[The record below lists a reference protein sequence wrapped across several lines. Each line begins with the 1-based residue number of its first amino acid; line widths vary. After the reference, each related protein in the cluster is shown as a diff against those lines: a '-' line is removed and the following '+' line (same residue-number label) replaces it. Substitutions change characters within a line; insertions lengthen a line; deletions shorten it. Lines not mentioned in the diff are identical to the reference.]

1 MKSKILSLTLVAG
14 SLISTSVF
22 SQKSVETTA
31 ALDFRQYGE
40 ALMKGDAELAK
51 KKLIK
56 AKESIDIAAAHADT
70 KESAKTLYYKGEIY
84 SNFLTLGMMSADTN
98 FMKLAGD
105 LVIEQFLELNLVD
118 LNTTLNI
125 KRPEINKLLKNT
137 EVDVCTFT
145 YGVFP
150 LVYKLAYRKTIF
162 ICMLPNKKD
171 YYICGVANPMIVSG
185 FSDKNLVLSNTLR
198 DNKRAGFFGFS
209 RLTPLSNN
217 INNFMRIIS

>member
-1 MKSKILSLTLVAG
+1 MESKITYKNSFDPCINSFVKIELN
-14 SLISTSVF
+14 
-22 SQKSVETTA
+22 EP
-31 ALDFRQYGE
+31 RRR
-40 ALMKGDAELAK
+40 ELATKINNLILMDEVNK
-51 KKLIK
+51 KRKLYDYEVDVYRKI
-56 AKESIDIAAAHADT
+56 
-70 KESAKTLYYKGEIY
+70 
-84 SNFLTLGMMSADTN
+84 

-150 LVYKLAYRKTIF
+150 LVYKLAYRKTIYN
-162 ICMLPNKKD
+162 CMLPNKKD

>member
-1 MKSKILSLTLVAG
+1 MESKITYKNSFDPCINSFVKIELN
-14 SLISTSVF
+14 
-22 SQKSVETTA
+22 EP
-31 ALDFRQYGE
+31 RRR
-40 ALMKGDAELAK
+40 ELATKINNLILMDEVNK
-51 KKLIK
+51 KRKLYDY
-56 AKESIDIAAAHADT
+56 E
-70 KESAKTLYYKGEIY
+70 
-84 SNFLTLGMMSADTN
+84 
-98 FMKLAGD
+98 
-105 LVIEQFLELNLVD
+105 VD
-118 LNTTLNI
+118 VYRKI
-125 KRPEINKLLKNT
+125 FINKLLKNT

>member
-1 MKSKILSLTLVAG
+1 MDSKITYKNSFDPCINSFVKIELN
-14 SLISTSVF
+14 
-22 SQKSVETTA
+22 EP
-31 ALDFRQYGE
+31 RRR
-40 ALMKGDAELAK
+40 ELATKINNLIIMDEANK
-51 KKLIK
+51 KRKLYDYEVDVYRKI
-56 AKESIDIAAAHADT
+56 
-70 KESAKTLYYKGEIY
+70 
-84 SNFLTLGMMSADTN
+84 

-105 LVIEQFLELNLVD
+105 LVIEQFLELSFVD
-118 LNTTLNI
+118 LNANLNI
-125 KRPEINKLLKNT
+125 KKPEINKLLKNT

-185 FSDKNLVLSNTLR
+185 FSDKNLVLSSALK

-209 RLTPLSNN
+209 RLTPLPNN